1 MIECFSLYS
10 MRDTLE
16 RREAPE
22 SLGLMGGTPTTNVVR
37 VPLLRP
43 LVKGFYKDPR
53 RQKPVF
59 DASRIKV

>member
-1 MIECFSLYS
+1 